1 MRVIASHFRE
11 GDKMRTRNFMKN
23 LQQNNRF
30 VALLLIV
37 SMLLIGSF
45 SFANQVEQER
55 KSQSIEIVAK
65 FKNSKKASSMC

>member
-1 MRVIASHFRE
+1 
-11 GDKMRTRNFMKN
+11 MKN